1 MSLNLADMLKKN
13 ISEKHFTIYPNMAF
27 LKIRQYIK
35 DKKLKEIDVS
45 VYFLIL
51 DQYNLVAS
59 ICRKEGKPIKN
70 VSVSIKS
77 VAEGLRRSRTYAGGR
92 LKALSEVGL
101 ISRVKAEDS
110 VNGNKNTRPLIYI
123 DKNEVVDYSEEYTPL
138 NTDNKKAPIKAAADL
153 KTTAAADYDD
163 GVPF

>member
-1 MSLNLADMLKKN
+1 MSLNVADMLKKN

-123 DKNEVVDYSEEYTPL
+123 DKTPFL
-138 NTDNKKAPIKAAADL
+138 N
-153 KTTAAADYDD
+153 
-163 GVPF
+163 VE

>member
-1 MSLNLADMLKKN
+1 M
-13 ISEKHFTIYPNMAF
+13 YPNLAF

-35 DKKLKEIDVS
+35 DKKLTEIDMS
-45 VYFLIL
+45 VYFLVL

-59 ICRKEGKPIKN
+59 ICKKEKKPIKN

-77 VAEGLRRSRTYAGGR
+77 IAEGLGRSKTTATNR
-92 LKALSEVGL
+92 LKALQEVGL
-101 ISRVKAEDS
+101 ISRIEAENP

-123 DKNEVVDYSEEYTPL
+123 DKNEVVDYSEEYIPL
-138 NTDNKKAPIKAAADL
+138 NIDNKNTPIKVAADL